1 VGINDD
7 VELLRRIPMFAKVE
21 PAKLKLLAFTS
32 ERVTY
37 DAGQEL
43 FHQGDMADAAY
54 IIVDGDAE
62 VLVETPKGPL
72 TVATLGRNEFI
83 GEIGVLCDIPRTATI
98 KAATRVT
105 TLKISKDLFLR
116 MIADFPAMG
125 VEVMRVLA
133 HRLEQT
139 TVQLREARLR
149 AGQ

>member
-1 VGINDD
+1 VGINED

-43 FHQGDMADAAY
+43 FHQGDAADAAY
-54 IIVDGDAE
+54 IVVDGDVE
-62 VLVETPKGPL
+62 VLVDTPKGPL
-72 TVATLGRNEFI
+72 VVATLGRNEFVGDI
-83 GEIGVLCDIPRTATI
+83 GILCDIPRTATI

-105 TLKISKDLFLR
+105 TLKISKDLFFR
-116 MIADFPAMG
+116 MVTDFPAMG